1 MKLNEYFDKA
11 FCINLDRRTDR
22 WEEVQPI
29 FQREN
34 IEIERFSACDGNK
47 EFSLP
52 IVEGGAASNAEL
64 GGAKSHMD
72 VIIKAKELG
81 LKNVL
86 VFEDDV
92 DLIPNI
98 NEEFSKV
105 LEQIPND
112 WDMIYF
118 GGNHVKSPQQVNDF
132 VYKIYWTY
140 AIQMYAVNSK
150 FFDELIN
157 FLDDKIIKILNNEHT
172 LQPSVAADYFM
183 AQLHESKNCYVIRPH
198 FTWQKEGFSD
208 IQETITNYI
217 FLKD

>member
-1 MKLNEYFDKA
+1 MINDFFKKTY
-11 FCINLDRRTDR
+11 CINLDRRPDR
-22 WEEVQPI
+22 WLTSSEL
-29 FQREN
+29 FKKNN
-34 IEIERFSACDGNK
+34 IQVERFSAKDGN
-47 EFSLP
+47 EINLP
-52 IVEGGAASNAEL
+52 SPYKFEL
-64 GGAKSHMD
+64 AGTISHLN
-72 VIIKAKELG
+72 VIRKAKDLG
-81 LKNVL
+81 LDNVL
-86 VFEDDV
+86 IFEDDV
-92 DLIPNI
+92 EFNDSIQEQF
-98 NEEFSKV
+98 NEKIKLV
-105 LEQIPND
+105 PND